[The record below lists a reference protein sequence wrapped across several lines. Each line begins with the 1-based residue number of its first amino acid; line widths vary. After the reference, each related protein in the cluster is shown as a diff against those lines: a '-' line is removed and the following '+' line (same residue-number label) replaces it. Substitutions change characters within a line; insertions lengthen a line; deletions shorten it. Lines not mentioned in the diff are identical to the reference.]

1 MCVLEGKER
10 DFLKRKCYITSLAFH
25 IQARQPFAHKNI
37 SEKYE
42 EERWVDSL
50 LPPPPPYRRLIET
63 RNQIIITQA
72 KKAINIARKKKQNKS
87 QWIGK
92 NFQFFYITR
101 NFFVFAINPSNFS
114 SPYIYIN
121 KRITRSKRVYFMY
134 RRLNLEREIPTLE
147 SNKIDNFFGSQYKLL
162 SHCQHQQI
170 FFLF

>member
-1 MCVLEGKER
+1 VCFRRERER

-72 KKAINIARKKKQNKS
+72 KKAINIARKK
-87 QWIGK
+87 
-92 NFQFFYITR
+92 
-101 NFFVFAINPSNFS
+101 
-114 SPYIYIN
+114 
-121 KRITRSKRVYFMY
+121 
-134 RRLNLEREIPTLE
+134 
-147 SNKIDNFFGSQYKLL
+147 NKIRANGLEKIFSFFT
-162 SHCQHQQI
+162 
-170 FFLF
+170 